1 MDRISA
7 TIITRN
13 EEAQI
18 ERCLESLKG
27 VVDEIIVVDSYSIDR
42 TTEICRR
49 YGCKITARAFT
60 GYGIQR
66 QYAVGLT
73 TFPYLL
79 SIDADEVLSPELRE
93 AIIAMQN
100 EGFKDNIYSLKII
113 NYYCGRPVMH
123 SGWKPVTQVRLFNKR
138 YANWNLV
145 DLAERVTFPNSLMP
159 KVLPGY
165 INHYRCNSSKELVN
179 KEMRHSVIYGRILAS
194 QSRRISPVTPVLRAS
209 MTFMRCHIFDGAL
222 LDGSCGMEIAKNKF
236 MTTLNSYRV
245 ARGIIKKRKS

>member
-18 ERCLESLKG
+18 ERCLESLKD
-27 VVDEIIVVDSYSIDR
+27 VADEIIVVDSYSIDR

-49 YGCKITARAFT
+49 YGCKITTRPFT

-73 TFPYLL
+73 TFPYVL
-79 SIDADEVLSPELRE
+79 SIDADEVLSPALRE
-93 AIIAMQN
+93 AIIAMKN
-100 EGFKDNIYSLKII
+100 EGLKDNIYSLRII

-145 DLAERVTFPNSLMP
+145 DLAERVTFPNSLAP
-159 KVLPGY
+159 KVLPGC
-165 INHYRCNSSKELVN
+165 IHHYRCNSNKELVN

-194 QSRRISPVTPVLRAS
+194 RNNSISAVTPVVRAS
-209 MTFMRCHIFDGAL
+209 LNFVKCHIVDGAI

-236 MTTLNSYRV
+236 QTTLNSYRI
-245 ARGIIKKRKS
+245 ARGIIKKRKN